1 MIQSLTHYR
10 GHYCEMQL
18 LICAIVR
25 VPKMI
30 VRQARSFNE
39 IFDGSKMYDTVLVG
53 GEGGC
58 DPRAAQWQRTFSGDG
73 EAHWRCLQHNKAQHH

>member
-10 GHYCEMQL
+10 VHYCEMQL

-25 VPKMI
+25 RPKMI

-39 IFDGSKMYDTVLVG
+39 IFDGSKMYDSVG
-53 GEGGC
+53 G
-58 DPRAAQWQRTFSGDG
+58 RR
-73 EAHWRCLQHNKAQHH
+73 RRM